1 MTELEKKYL
10 SLSLLCNE
18 DNVIKVHN
26 KAIEKSWKIQKT
38 RSSLWVFPYSNIF
51 NEN

>member
-1 MTELEKKYL
+1 MTELEKKSP

-26 KAIEKSWKIQKT
+26 KAIEKSEKLQKN
-38 RSSLWVFPYSNIF
+38 RRSLWVLPYSNIF
-51 NEN
+51 LWK